1 VRGALGLPCRN
12 GRTVL
17 KPARLTTKT
26 REAATTYAVRSSVL
40 VEDDVVLEEA
50 EVAELELL
58 ALDAAAWWWWLP
70 W

>member
-1 VRGALGLPCRN
+1 
-12 GRTVL
+12 
-17 KPARLTTKT
+17 
-26 REAATTYAVRSSVL
+26 L

-58 ALDAAAWWWWLP
+58 ALDAAAWWWWPP